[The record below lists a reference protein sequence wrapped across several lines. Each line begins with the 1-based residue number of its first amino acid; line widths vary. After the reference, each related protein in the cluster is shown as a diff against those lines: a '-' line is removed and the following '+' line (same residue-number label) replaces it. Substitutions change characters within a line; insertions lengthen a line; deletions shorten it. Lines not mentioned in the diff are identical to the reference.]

1 MTHTLETAETDVREK
16 YLLASKYMLS
26 GNPLSKLIHCKVSK
40 SGLETRGRLTASSVW
55 GGGGGGGG
63 VERVAHME
71 EVFREMFQGGKG
83 AFETIPVL
91 VVGLFFPAIP
101 ARQAG

>member
-40 SGLETRGRLTASSVW
+40 SGLEP
-55 GGGGGGGG
+55 G
-63 VERVAHME
+63 VD
-71 EVFREMFQGGKG
+71 
-83 AFETIPVL
+83 
-91 VVGLFFPAIP
+91 
-101 ARQAG
+101 